1 MAKKSS
7 IMSKYAVYKGETRP
21 FCQGGFVKRQS
32 PYNVSNRYV
41 VSPAL
46 DFIDTV
52 INLFSKIGGANEIN
66 QFPTRKGQS

>member
-1 MAKKSS
+1 
-7 IMSKYAVYKGETRP
+7 MSKYAVYKGETRP
-21 FCQGGFVKRQS
+21 FCQGVFVKRQS

-41 VSPAL
+41 GSPAL